1 MRKLAVLLL
10 AISLCFCIQTTS
22 KLSHS
27 LNANLP
33 DNFRADS
40 YSLKIMGCQVNYTFT
55 LDVLGNKTIVRFKDL
70 KTTCENPMY
79 VRLKRAITN
88 AVLIDEGGEYY
99 VFMPTVSNY
108 VYRFKPLNSIVR
120 YEGLPIVTMKTVVDS
135 IKKAENVTYLGKK
148 EVQFNNTSVSCDA
161 YEYQLNDPL
170 LGWVK
175 VRVYVNNGIPIKAE
189 IYIPKYKASIVTALK
204 NMELG
209 KAEDFNL
216 TKYEIVERS

>member
-10 AISLCFCIQTTS
+10 VISLCFCIQTTS
-22 KLSHS
+22 KSSHS

-55 LDVLGNKTIVRFKDL
+55 LDVLDNKTIVRFKGL

-189 IYIPKYKASIVTALK
+189 IDVPKYKASIVTALK